1 MIYFDR
7 GRQRKRN
14 AYLKN
19 IKNLLSSFSLKTHNH
34 EYCSLLF
41 RQELVQ
47 LLTSCNIILLIFDVS
62 ILIYLMCVYVC
73 IHVCIVCMYVFAGC
87 YIFGVREISKCIN
100 LCSWFYSSTACVWN
114 PWISATAFT
123 LFRIYP
129 IFLLMYCLLK
139 VVVLL
144 VLLFFSCTR
153 LLHTYTIVLLLLPLP
168 FTQPFAA
175 VICNWHLEQYPF
187 LQFVKQCSYF
197 RFPIC
202 VV

>member
-1 MIYFDR
+1 M
-7 GRQRKRN
+7 
-14 AYLKN
+14 
-19 IKNLLSSFSLKTHNH
+19 
-34 EYCSLLF
+34 LF
-41 RQELVQ
+41 RQELEQ
-47 LLTSCNIILLIFDVS
+47 LLTSCNILHLIFYVS
-62 ILIYLMCVYVC
+62 ILIYLICVYVC
-73 IHVCIVCMYVFAGC
+73 ILCVRVCMYVFAGC
-87 YIFGVREISKCIN
+87 YIFGVSGISKCIN
-100 LCSWFYSSTACVWN
+100 LCSWFYSCTACVWN

-144 VLLFFSCTR
+144 VVLLFFSCTR

-187 LQFVKQCSYF
+187 LQFVNNV
-197 RFPIC
+197 PILGFIFVLC
-202 VV
+202 RLVL